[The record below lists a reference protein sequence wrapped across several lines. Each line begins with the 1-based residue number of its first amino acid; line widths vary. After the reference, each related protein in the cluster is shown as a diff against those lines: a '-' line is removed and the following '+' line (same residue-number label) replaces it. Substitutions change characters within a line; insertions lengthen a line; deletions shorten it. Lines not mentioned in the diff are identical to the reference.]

1 MRRARELQYA
11 AAPALAALAVA
22 IDALVPPLGRRSPFV
37 VPFVALLAVAAL
49 GGLGPAIICAA
60 TAAALLGPA
69 GWQAEWRLV
78 AFAVLSLLVGLA
90 GERALRRR
98 AEGEKLRT
106 AARDA
111 ERRFAFLAD
120 ASAALTASLDYDVTL
135 ATVARMAVPFL
146 ADWCTVDLLEDAGVR
161 RVALAYGD
169 PSDAELVRGAT
180 IYPPD
185 PDGRHP
191 RTRVLRT
198 GRSELFPVV
207 RPTEV
212 VAMATD
218 PEQLRVMQAVG
229 YRSAMIVA
237 LVAHGQILGAMTFAT
252 AESGRRYGP
261 ADLGLAEDLAHRA
274 ALAIDNARL
283 FRSAQQARAE
293 AEAASR
299 AKDDFL
305 AVVSH
310 ELRTPLAAALIWTR
324 LLARDDVAVGRIK
337 QAAGAIERSMQRQ
350 VRLVE
355 DLLDVSRIV
364 TGGLRLDR
372 RPVDLVA
379 VVIAAADQVRPVAE
393 EKGVALGMATAP
405 ITAPVLG
412 DPQRLEQVVVNLLQ
426 NAIEYTPVGG
436 RVEVSL
442 EGDPRGAR
450 IRVTDTGEGI
460 PADLLPHVFERFRQA
475 DSTSTRSHGG
485 LGLGLTIVR
494 ELVRLHGGE
503 VRAESGGPGRGATFV
518 VELPLA
524 VEDAKAG

>member
-1 MRRARELQYA
+1 
-11 AAPALAALAVA
+11 
-22 IDALVPPLGRRSPFV
+22 
-37 VPFVALLAVAAL
+37 
-49 GGLGPAIICAA
+49 
-60 TAAALLGPA
+60 
-69 GWQAEWRLV
+69 
-78 AFAVLSLLVGLA
+78 
-90 GERALRRR
+90 
-98 AEGEKLRT
+98 
-106 AARDA
+106 
-111 ERRFAFLAD
+111 
-120 ASAALTASLDYDVTL
+120 
-135 ATVARMAVPFL
+135 
-146 ADWCTVDLLEDAGVR
+146 
-161 RVALAYGD
+161 
-169 PSDAELVRGAT
+169 
-180 IYPPD
+180 
-185 PDGRHP
+185 
-191 RTRVLRT
+191 
-198 GRSELFPVV
+198 
-207 RPTEV
+207 
-212 VAMATD
+212 
-218 PEQLRVMQAVG
+218 MQAVG

-252 AESGRRYGP
+252 TESNRRYGP

-283 FRSAQQARAE
+283 FRSAQYARAE

-324 LLARDDVAVGRIK
+324 LLARDDVALGRVK

-379 VVIAAADQVRPVAE
+379 VVVAAADHMRPLAQ
-393 EKGVALGMATAP
+393 EKGVALGTTTAP
-405 ITAPVLG
+405 VTARVLG
-412 DPQRLEQVVVNLLQ
+412 DPQRLEQVVVNLVQ

-436 RVEVSL
+436 RVDVEL

-460 PADLLPHVFERFRQA
+460 PTELLPHVFERFRQG
-475 DSTSTRSHGG
+475 DSTSTRRHGG

-503 VRAESGGPGRGATFV
+503 VRAESDGPGRGATFV